1 MGNFLFP
8 KIFSKKI
15 DFLRRRWILHR
26 RINDPIFIMIKGGAF
41 RLSRNNYEQ
50 NMMSSFRDLRAE
62 SDLFDITLCVSD
74 PGGEFRDVRAHRVI
88 LSACSAFFKKMFR
101 QQEAQLTQSQNPY
114 MFLKGVSYND
124 LTSLLDFMYQGEV
137 NVADKDLD
145 NFLAI
150 SEELEVEGLQNT
162 RDKGRSYLNKTKD
175 EDTKPTMNFGMKKKL
190 VNNKIPAHFLDIE
203 EDEGINLPNELT
215 IDIADDQDAKWND
228 TKMNGNAE
236 GDYSSAGK
244 YAEHYY
250 KVPGDIKLFQCK
262 LCSHTGK
269 TTQIIKDHI
278 SLEHFP
284 RDVPC
289 DLCGT
294 VLRGDGPLRNH
305 MYQCAKK
312 AGKKF
317 SMNPKKAQQ

>member
-1 MGNFLFP
+1 M
-8 KIFSKKI
+8 
-15 DFLRRRWILHR
+15 
-26 RINDPIFIMIKGGAF
+26 MMKGGAF

-50 NMMSSFRDLRAE
+50 NMMGAFRDLRAE
-62 SDLFDITLCVSD
+62 SDLFDITLCCSE

-88 LSACSAFFKKMFR
+88 LSACSSFFKKMFR

-114 MFLKGVSYND
+114 IFLKGITFNELS
-124 LTSLLDFMYQGEV
+124 SLLDFMYQGEV

-145 NFLAI
+145 AFLSI

-162 RDKGRSYLNKTKD
+162 RDKGRVYLDKSLNDDVKQ
-175 EDTKPTMNFGMKKKL
+175 MNFGLKKKL
-190 VNNKIPAHFLDIE
+190 SMNKTLSGFKSFADTIIPQVAVE
-203 EDEGINLPNELT
+203 EDEGIALPNDLA
-215 IDIADDQDAKWND
+215 IDIADDEDETLPNWKSQSNNPAR
-228 TKMNGNAE
+228 MVE
-236 GDYSSAGK
+236 GYSSVGK
-244 YAEHYY
+244 YAEHYH
-250 KVPGDIKLFQCK
+250 KVEGEEKMFQCK
-262 LCSHTGK
+262 LCGHTGR

-284 RDVPC
+284 KDVPC

-305 MYQCAKK
+305 MYGCAKK

-317 SMNPKKAQQ
+317 SMKKEKD

>member
-1 MGNFLFP
+1 ML
-8 KIFSKKI
+8 
-15 DFLRRRWILHR
+15 
-26 RINDPIFIMIKGGAF
+26 KGGAF

-50 NMMSSFRDLRAE
+50 NMMSAFRDLRAE

-137 NVADKDLD
+137 NVSDKDLD

-162 RDKGRSYLNKTKD
+162 RDKGRSYLDKTMS
-175 EDTKPTMNFGMKKKL
+175 EDTKPMINFGMKKKL
-190 VNNKIPAHFLDIE
+190 VINKNPAQSLKSFAQTMLPQLEIE
-203 EDEGINLPNELT
+203 EDEGINLPNELS
-215 IDIADDQDAKWND
+215 IDIADDQDNRNWRTSQVND
-228 TKMNGNAE
+228 NDE
-236 GDYSSAGK
+236 GYSSAGK

-250 KVPGDIKLFQCK
+250 KVAGEVKLFQCK

-305 MYQCAKK
+305 MYQCAKR

-317 SMNPKKAQQ
+317 SMRGEKVQQ